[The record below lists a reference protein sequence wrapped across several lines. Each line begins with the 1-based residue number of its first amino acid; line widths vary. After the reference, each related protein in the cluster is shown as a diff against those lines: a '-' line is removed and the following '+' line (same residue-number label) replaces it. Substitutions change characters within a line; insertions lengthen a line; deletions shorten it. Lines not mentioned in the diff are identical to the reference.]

1 MGCISILRSSRYT
14 VCPFP
19 FLHVLVPLEMLSEC
33 RNCTIHCPRP
43 SQPGC
48 WAAWKLRLVT
58 GVAAAGCSPAVRV
71 TLILLLVTFLTNS
84 RYPMIWMMNKRIYRN
99 CCNHLRRRF
108 LISTCHNLQH
118 LSSTAEALHSAAGLQ
133 AAASN
138 EYCHRLTGRGHVWD
152 TWHVARESYIT
163 AGEDMYLN
171 LALGR
176 CPSVAAPPLPRVC
189 RWRLLL
195 LELRTINRW
204 CFHNHRP
211 SV

>member
-1 MGCISILRSSRYT
+1 
-14 VCPFP
+14 
-19 FLHVLVPLEMLSEC
+19 
-33 RNCTIHCPRP
+33 
-43 SQPGC
+43 
-48 WAAWKLRLVT
+48 
-58 GVAAAGCSPAVRV
+58 
-71 TLILLLVTFLTNS
+71 
-84 RYPMIWMMNKRIYRN
+84 MMNKRIYRKY
-99 CCNHLRRRF
+99 CDHLQR

-133 AAASN
+133 ATAST
-138 EYCHRLTGRGHVWD
+138 EYCHRLTESTFHPLTGRGHVDD

-195 LELRTINRW
+195 LELQTINRR
-204 CFHNHRP
+204 CFHNHGEVLVP
-211 SV
+211 SPG

>member
-1 MGCISILRSSRYT
+1 
-14 VCPFP
+14 
-19 FLHVLVPLEMLSEC
+19 
-33 RNCTIHCPRP
+33 
-43 SQPGC
+43 
-48 WAAWKLRLVT
+48 
-58 GVAAAGCSPAVRV
+58 
-71 TLILLLVTFLTNS
+71 
-84 RYPMIWMMNKRIYRN
+84 MMNKRIYRKY
-99 CCNHLRRRF
+99 CDHLQR

-133 AAASN
+133 ATASA
-138 EYCHRLTGRGHVWD
+138 EHCHRLTGRGHVWD

-195 LELRTINRW
+195 LELQTINRR
-204 CFHNHRP
+204 CFHNHREGLVE
-211 SV
+211 SIY